1 MKRHLPTGT
10 PRRLMTHPAPVSITG
25 GGRFFFTLPKRHAHR
40 DSPLV
45 ATFWS
50 PRHKWRPKFA
60 ASVDDKRP
68 IAAYDNARSL
78 TLTAASRC
86 VHAEEVRCCHWPTRM
101 RAMAHPCKHGL
112 SPHTFGSF
120 GKAISTRNS
129 RSPMP
134 HVSVSEPSS
143 AWIEET
149 DRSQSDQW
157 SRSWQP

>member
-1 MKRHLPTGT
+1 MQETT
-10 PRRLMTHPAPVSITG
+10 PVSIIG
-25 GGRFFFTLPKRHAHR
+25 DGRFSLSLHR
-40 DSPLV
+40 SHTNKSPLV
-45 ATFWS
+45 TTS
-50 PRHKWRPKFA
+50 QPNSSQVTTKFA
-60 ASVDDKRP
+60 ASVDDKHP
-68 IAAYDNARSL
+68 IAAYDNARSR

-112 SPHTFGSF
+112 SPHTFVSF

-143 AWIEET
+143 GWIEET
-149 DRSQSDQW
+149 DQSQSAHW